1 MQPNHALS
9 AAAQQLF
16 PSYTHQS
23 VARTHHR
30 LHERARLIKF
40 LEALVE
46 ADLTPGGYRVMLDTL
61 ARLLRQGRASEAVT
75 TDWMAMRLGIGR
87 NAVGTAY
94 CALERAG
101 FLKRV
106 AVKHR
111 GAPTRTRLIGISA
124 ALICEAIP
132 DELDTPLQADAQEPT
147 PADGMHEA
155 SPEPEQAA
163 HGVPVQPADS
173 PEKID
178 EAGQG
183 DAPPAVA
190 EAFKFDPIVY
200 ASMVRKVPREYRE
213 QAASARSVKDLIVD
227 DAWCL
232 TTTETAH
239 YLRLV
244 APDAG
249 QPPKRNCAP
258 RVTCPGATVSRPVAL
273 ALWEAIPKLQTKAG
287 SKAAAVALADQIAFQ
302 VEKGGLGKDA
312 GPAAGVR
319 AGVSL
324 VLKGAWRRPYQYV
337 ADEWSGAVLRGVI
350 AASPDQAR
358 DAQKTVH

>member
-1 MQPNHALS
+1 MQPNQALS

-16 PSYTHQS
+16 PSYPHKS
-23 VARTHHR
+23 VARTHH
-30 LHERARLIKF
+30 LIKF

-46 ADLTPGGYRVMLDTL
+46 ADLTQGGYRVMLDTL
-61 ARLLRQGRASEAVT
+61 ARLLRQGRASESVT

-87 NAVGTAY
+87 NTVGTAY

-111 GAPTRTRLIGISA
+111 GAPTRTRLIGITA
-124 ALICEAIP
+124 TLIDGANP
-132 DELDTPLQADAQEPT
+132 DELPRPLQAAAHQ
-147 PADGMHEA
+147 PAPAEGMFAAH
-155 SPEPEQAA
+155 PEPEQAA
-163 HGVPVQPADS
+163 HGVPVQTADS
-173 PEKID
+173 PERID
-178 EAGQG
+178 KAEQG
-183 DAPPAVA
+183 DELPTVA

-200 ASMVRKVPREYRE
+200 ASMVRKVPRECR
-213 QAASARSVKDLIVD
+213 QHAASARSVKDLVVD
-227 DAWCL
+227 DAWHL
-232 TTTETAH
+232 TTDETAH

-249 QPPKRNCAP
+249 QPPKRNCTP

-273 ALWEAIPKLQTKAG
+273 ALWEAIPKLEIKTG
-287 SKAAAVALADQIAFQ
+287 SKAAAVALADEIAFQ

-350 AASPDQAR
+350 AASPDQAG

>member
-1 MQPNHALS
+1 MQPNQALS

-16 PSYTHQS
+16 PSSTRKS

-30 LHERARLIKF
+30 IHERAQLIKF

-46 ADLTPGGYRVMLDTL
+46 ADLTQGGYRVMLDTL
-61 ARLLRQGRASEAVT
+61 ARLLRQGRASESVT

-87 NAVGTAY
+87 NTVGTAY
-94 CALERAG
+94 GALESAG

-111 GAPTRTRLIGISA
+111 GAPTRTRLIGIMEE
-124 ALICEAIP
+124 LIDGKIP
-132 DELDTPLQADAQEPT
+132 DELATPLQADAQEPT
-147 PADGMHEA
+147 PADEA
-155 SPEPEQAA
+155 PLEPEQAA

-173 PEKID
+173 PERID

-183 DAPPAVA
+183 DEPPTVA

-200 ASMVRKVPREYRE
+200 ASMVRKVPRECRE
-213 QAASARSVKDLIVD
+213 QAASARSVKDLVVN

-232 TTTETAH
+232 TKAETEH

-249 QPPKRNCAP
+249 QPPKRNCTP
-258 RVTCPGATVSRPVAL
+258 RVTCPRATVSRPVAL
-273 ALWEAIPKLQTKAG
+273 ALWEALPKLRIKAG
-287 SKAAAVALADQIAFQ
+287 SKAAAVALADEIAFQ

-319 AGVSL
+319 AGISL

-337 ADEWSGAVLRGVI
+337 VDEWSGAVLRGVI
-350 AASPDQAR
+350 AASPDQAG